1 MCGSA
6 QEVMKKNADVEGAGE
21 LTRLQDDFYKLEK
34 EVMINGAATDSQ
46 KSLAQE
52 LYNEIMRVAGQASLA
67 DDISDYMKMHLDSIM
82 KGDPKPGFGRTDM
95 AESLWQ
101 NIKKKRD
108 RIARGSGER
117 MRKKGEKGAP
127 TADQIKRAQEMKE
140 KHGGQHVSTGR
151 EMTDAEKK
159 KREDIKKGLMKNK
172 KDFKDRYGKDADSVM
187 NALATKMAMKEEDEC
202 SCFDHVITEAE
213 FEGKKVKL
221 NDPIRTTED
230 PKHKF
235 KVYVKNDKGNI
246 VVVRFGDPNLSIK
259 RDDPAR
265 RKSFRARHNCDD
277 PGPKYKPR
285 YWSCFQWRAG
295 AEVDN

>member
-1 MCGSA
+1 
-6 QEVMKKNADVEGAGE
+6 
-21 LTRLQDDFYKLEK
+21 
-34 EVMINGAATDSQ
+34 
-46 KSLAQE
+46 
-52 LYNEIMRVAGQASLA
+52 MRVAGQASLA
-67 DDISDYMKMHLDSIM
+67 DDIADYMKMHLDSIL

-95 AESLWQ
+95 SEAVNRAQQAAIAIAKKKSGKYDKDGNKLESLWQ

-213 FEGKKVKL
+213 YEGRKVKL

-265 RKSFRARHNCDD
+265 RKSFRARHNCDN